1 MKLKYIIPS
10 FIAIIA
16 MLVGCSDDYEA
27 AHLSDIRVSSSYL
40 ALSQD
45 GSSTTFTVNASDSWT
60 IENTASWL
68 TVTPASGNAGETTVT
83 VSAPGVLSARTATI
97 KVVSGSNV
105 QEINIVQGTTV
116 AELATCD
123 EVIKGSDGKTFRVR
137 ASITQIANTHYGNIY
152 ISDGTGTVYI
162 YGTNDKDGK
171 AANDPVS
178 SWGLEVGDVITVEGP
193 KSTYNGTVELVNVNV
208 IKVEKWFVKMLDP
221 ETAPTIAKEGGALNV
236 KLAFKGKGVIPTIAD
251 DCDWIHYKN
260 IAITAGTPTAVD
272 PNPADTAVVSFV
284 IDANEGATRKGNVT
298 FLSTTGE
305 ASSSVTWEIVQ
316 KGLSNPPTGDGTEA
330 NPYNVVAALD
340 AAVAGATDVYVKG
353 IVSQAPTSF
362 TASFGNLG
370 YYISVD
376 GKQDDQLQIYR
387 GFSFNGDKFTAQDN
401 IQVGDVVIIKGNL
414 KVYNGQA
421 EFDANNQLV
430 VLNGQTTMEG
440 INDPGSYRK
449 PFDIASAISFIDG
462 GGSGNVFVKGI
473 VSELVSGGFSA
484 QYGNGTFWISDDGT
498 KYGDSAKDFEAY
510 RVYWLGNQ
518 KWAEGDDQIAVGDE
532 VILFG
537 ELTKYKT
544 TYETNQNK
552 AYVFSVNGKVK

>member
-340 AAVAGATDVYVKG
+340 AAVAGTTDVYVKG

-498 KYGDSAKDFEAY
+498 KYGDPAKDFEAY

>member
-305 ASSSVTWEIVQ
+305 ASSSVTWEILQ

-340 AAVAGATDVYVKG
+340 AAVAGATDVYVKV
-353 IVSQAPTSF
+353 IVSQAPT
-362 TASFGNLG
+362 
-370 YYISVD
+370 
-376 GKQDDQLQIYR
+376 
-387 GFSFNGDKFTAQDN
+387 
-401 IQVGDVVIIKGNL
+401 
-414 KVYNGQA
+414 
-421 EFDANNQLV
+421 
-430 VLNGQTTMEG
+430 
-440 INDPGSYRK
+440 
-449 PFDIASAISFIDG
+449 
-462 GGSGNVFVKGI
+462 
-473 VSELVSGGFSA
+473 
-484 QYGNGTFWISDDGT
+484 
-498 KYGDSAKDFEAY
+498 
-510 RVYWLGNQ
+510 
-518 KWAEGDDQIAVGDE
+518 
-532 VILFG
+532 
-537 ELTKYKT
+537 
-544 TYETNQNK
+544 
-552 AYVFSVNGKVK
+552 

>member
-362 TASFGNLG
+362 TASYGNLG

-376 GKQDDQLQIYR
+376 GKQEDQLQIYR

-498 KYGDSAKDFEAY
+498 KYGDPAKDFEAY

>member
-272 PNPADTAVVSFV
+272 PNPADTAIVSFV

-362 TASFGNLG
+362 TASYGNLG

-376 GKQDDQLQIYR
+376 GKQEDQLQIYR

-498 KYGDSAKDFEAY
+498 KYGDPAKDFEAY
-510 RVYWLGNQ
+510 CVYWLGNQ

>member
-498 KYGDSAKDFEAY
+498 KYGDPAKDFEAY

>member
-362 TASFGNLG
+362 TASYGNLG

-498 KYGDSAKDFEAY
+498 KYGDPAKDFEAY

-537 ELTKYKT
+537 ELTKYMT